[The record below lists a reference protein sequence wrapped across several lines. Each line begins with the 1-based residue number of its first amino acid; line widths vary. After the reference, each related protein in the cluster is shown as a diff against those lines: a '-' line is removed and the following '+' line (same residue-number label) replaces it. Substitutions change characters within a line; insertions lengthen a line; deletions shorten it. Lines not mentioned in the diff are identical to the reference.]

1 MAELVRED
9 EGELIARSQLGDV
22 SAFNQLVLNYQ
33 QSTYGVVFRM
43 LGDRDIA
50 ADVTQDVFIA
60 AFRGI
65 QSFRGGSSFRAWLM
79 RIASNAACDY
89 WRRTQRHPTES
100 LDIDADDDDAHAASI
115 LNSAVAMGQEANP
128 EEYLLKRE
136 LQELIQRGLQEL
148 PLDQRVAVVL
158 CDVQGLSY
166 EEIAATTQATLG
178 TVRSR
183 IARGRARLRS
193 YLYKHR
199 ELLPRD
205 YRLSTEF
212 QSQKGVMEWHNSTA
226 DT

>member
-1 MAELVRED
+1 MTELVRED
-9 EGELIARSQLGDV
+9 EVQLIARSQLGDV

-33 QSTYGVVFRM
+33 QSTYGVIFRM
-43 LGDRDIA
+43 LGDRDTA

-115 LNSAVAMGQEANP
+115 LNSAVAMGQEVNP
-128 EEYLLKRE
+128 EEYLLNRE

-158 CDVQGLSY
+158 CDIQGLSY
-166 EEIAATTQATLG
+166 EEIAATTQATMG

-193 YLYKHR
+193 YLYKYR
-199 ELLPRD
+199 ELLPRG
-205 YRLSTEF
+205 YRLSTE
-212 QSQKGVMEWHNSTA
+212 
-226 DT
+226 

>member
-1 MAELVRED
+1 MTELVRED
-9 EGELIARSQLGDV
+9 EVQLIARSQLGDV

-33 QSTYGVVFRM
+33 QSTYGVIFRM
-43 LGDRDIA
+43 LGDRDTA

-115 LNSAVAMGQEANP
+115 LNSAVAMGQEVNP
-128 EEYLLKRE
+128 EEYLLNRE

-158 CDVQGLSY
+158 CDIQGLSY
-166 EEIAATTQATLG
+166 EEIATTTQATMG

-193 YLYKHR
+193 YLYKYR
-199 ELLPRD
+199 ELLPRG
-205 YRLSTEF
+205 YRLSTDRE
-212 QSQKGVMEWHNSTA
+212 
-226 DT
+226 

>member
-9 EGELIARSQLGDV
+9 EVQLIARSQLGDV
-22 SAFNQLVLNYQ
+22 DAFNQLVLNYQ

-43 LGDRDIA
+43 LGDRDAA

-100 LDIDADDDDAHAASI
+100 LDVDTNDDDGHAASI
-115 LNSAVAMGQEANP
+115 LNSAVAIGQEVNP
-128 EEYLLKRE
+128 EEYLLNRK

-158 CDVQGLSY
+158 CDIQGLSY
-166 EEIAATTQATLG
+166 EEIAATTQATIG

-193 YLYKHR
+193 YLYRHR
-199 ELLPRD
+199 ELLPRG
-205 YRLSTEF
+205 YRLSTDR
-212 QSQKGVMEWHNSTA
+212 G
-226 DT
+226 

>member
-1 MAELVRED
+1 MTELVRED
-9 EGELIARSQLGDV
+9 EVQLIARSQLGDV

-33 QSTYGVVFRM
+33 QSTYGVIFRM
-43 LGDRDIA
+43 LGDRDTA

-115 LNSAVAMGQEANP
+115 LNSAVAMGQEVNP
-128 EEYLLKRE
+128 EEYLLNRE

-158 CDVQGLSY
+158 CDIQGLSY
-166 EEIAATTQATLG
+166 EEIAATTQATMG

-193 YLYKHR
+193 YLYKYR
-199 ELLPRD
+199 ELLPRG
-205 YRLSTEF
+205 YRLSTDRE
-212 QSQKGVMEWHNSTA
+212 
-226 DT
+226 